1 MGHSSKLPSL
11 PINRFSLPQAP
22 SSDSLGHPLYENR
35 DAIASAMPQGVRR
48 HSAAGT
54 EEVPSPSRQGAKT
67 LQNGTPG
74 KLHVLGLV
82 GRTELFISGYAVMYR
97 YITSCEIQC

>member
-74 KLHVLGLV
+74 KLHVLDIGLA
-82 GRTELFISGYAVMYR
+82 GPYR
-97 YITSCEIQC
+97 IVYFRLCSHVQVYN